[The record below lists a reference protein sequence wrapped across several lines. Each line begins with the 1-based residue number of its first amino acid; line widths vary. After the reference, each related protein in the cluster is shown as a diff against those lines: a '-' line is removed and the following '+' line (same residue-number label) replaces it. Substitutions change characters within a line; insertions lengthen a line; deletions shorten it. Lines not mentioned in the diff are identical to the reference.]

1 MSSAKENMLARI
13 RTALGRGTLEVTP
26 ECPSAF
32 PEQTADAG
40 NENVV
45 EMFCT
50 ELRRVG
56 GHAVHVRIEGD
67 VKEYLR
73 NLLPAGVETVV
84 ASSTSARVGAW
95 LTGQNASVISLAHG
109 AVLHDSE
116 DLTPMSS
123 DNGGSAGAAAEDT
136 LTSSL
141 LRADIGITSADYG
154 IAETGT
160 LVLITGRERHR
171 LVSLLPPV
179 HVCLLDVRHIL
190 GSMGQLLTRVYRDSY
205 SGGAPPQSLTMLT
218 GPSCTADIEQ
228 TLTQGM
234 HGPRELHV
242 LLHTSLV

>member
-1 MSSAKENMLARI
+1 MSSTKENMLVRI
-13 RTALGRGTLEVTP
+13 RRALGRGVLEVTP
-26 ECPSAF
+26 ECPSTF
-32 PEQTADAG
+32 PEQTPDVTS
-40 NENVV
+40 ENVV

-50 ELRRVG
+50 ELGRVG
-56 GHAVHVRIEGD
+56 GHAVHVHIEED

-73 NLLPAGVETVV
+73 NLLPAGVKTIV

-95 LTGQNASVISLAHG
+95 LAGQNASIISLAHTG
-109 AVLHDSE
+109 VLHDSQ

-123 DNGGSAGAAAEDT
+123 DNGGRAGAEGEDS

-160 LVLITGRERHR
+160 LVLISGRERHR
-171 LVSLLPPV
+171 LISLLPPV
-179 HVCLLDVRHIL
+179 HVCLLDVRHIV

-242 LLHTSLV
+242 LLHSSLV

>member
-1 MSSAKENMLARI
+1 MKGLAKENMVARI
-13 RTALGRGTLEVTP
+13 RTALGRGPLEVTP
-26 ECPSAF
+26 GCPSAL

-56 GHAVHVRIEGD
+56 GHAVHVRVEGD

-73 NLLPAGVETVV
+73 NLLPAGVEMVV
-84 ASSTSARVGAW
+84 ASSISARVGAW

-109 AVLHDSE
+109 
-116 DLTPMSS
+116 
-123 DNGGSAGAAAEDT
+123 GSVGAAAEDT

-190 GSMGQLLTRVYRDSY
+190 GSMGQLLTLVYRDSY

-242 LLHTSLV
+242 LLHMSLV

>member
-1 MSSAKENMLARI
+1 
-13 RTALGRGTLEVTP
+13 
-26 ECPSAF
+26 
-32 PEQTADAG
+32 
-40 NENVV
+40 
-45 EMFCT
+45 MFCT

-56 GHAVHVRIEGD
+56 GHAVHVRIEED
-67 VKEYLR
+67 VKEYIR

-84 ASSTSARVGAW
+84 ASSISARVGAW
-95 LTGQNASVISLAHG
+95 LAGQNASVISLAG
-109 AVLHDSE
+109 AAFLYDAG
-116 DLTPMSS
+116 DLTQMPS
-123 DNGGSAGAAAEDT
+123 DNGGSPGAAGEDS
-136 LTSSL
+136 LTTSL

-160 LVLITGRERHR
+160 LVLISGRERHR

-190 GSMGQLLTRVYRDSY
+190 GSMSKLLTRVHSDCY

>member
-1 MSSAKENMLARI
+1 MKGLAKENMLARI
-13 RTALGRGTLEVTP
+13 RTALGRGPLEVTP

-32 PEQTADAG
+32 SEQTADAG

-56 GHAVHVRIEGD
+56 GHAVHVRVEGD

-73 NLLPAGVETVV
+73 SLLPAGLETIV
-84 ASSTSARVGAW
+84 ASSISARVGAW
-95 LTGQNASVISLAHG
+95 LTGQNVSIISLAHG
-109 AVLHDSE
+109 E
-116 DLTPMSS
+116 T
-123 DNGGSAGAAAEDT
+123 AGATAEDT

-179 HVCLLDVRHIL
+179 HVCLLDVRHLL
-190 GSMGQLLTRVYRDSY
+190 GSMGQLLARVYRDNY

>member
-13 RTALGRGTLEVTP
+13 RTALGRGPLEVTP

-32 PEQTADAG
+32 PVQTADEAS
-40 NENVV
+40 ENVV

-56 GHAVHVRIEGD
+56 GHAVHVHIEED
-67 VKEYLR
+67 VREYLR
-73 NLLPAGVETVV
+73 NLLPAAVETIV
-84 ASSTSARVGAW
+84 ASSISARVGAW
-95 LTGQNASVISLAHG
+95 LTGQNASVISVAH
-109 AVLHDSE
+109 SE
-116 DLTPMSS
+116 DS
-123 DNGGSAGAAAEDT
+123 

>member
-1 MSSAKENMLARI
+1 MKGLAKENMVARI
-13 RTALGRGTLEVTP
+13 RTALGRGPLDVTP
-26 ECPSAF
+26 ECPSAL

-50 ELRRVG
+50 ELRHVG
-56 GHAVHVRIEGD
+56 GHAVHVRVEGD

-73 NLLPAGVETVV
+73 NLLPAGVEMVV
-84 ASSTSARVGAW
+84 ASSISARVGAW

-109 AVLHDSE
+109 
-116 DLTPMSS
+116 
-123 DNGGSAGAAAEDT
+123 GSVGAAAEDT